1 MSRCPSCGSPLQT
14 AAAGGMSCPA
24 CRVTYPA
31 FDAGGPHFD
40 PDVTVPAT
48 PPTAVD
54 DLATAPALE
63 ALPDDGPTL
72 PQARPGAVMPACFNI
87 SLAITGGVRSGEVV
101 RLERS
106 SCVIGRVGPDGS
118 ADLRIDDPTLSRA
131 HAAIECLGG
140 IVVLRDLGSHNGTFV
155 DEQRVETA
163 TLEDRAEFRLGR
175 TRFMLILTAKE

>member
-1 MSRCPSCGSPLQT
+1 
-14 AAAGGMSCPA
+14 MSCPA

-72 PQARPGAVMPACFNI
+72 PQARPGAVMPARFNI